1 MKKLQLEHCTGRFY
15 EDEVDEVS
23 DQKDGFESKS
33 EFMVLNTHSLTTKNG
48 SSRDILINLSA
59 PFPWQRPESYS
70 ERNKVTETAEIFCIC
85 IGSKVDGFSTEAGV
99 IEGGCVSNCCS
110 SRTAV
115 DSSHRGF
122 SRNQLIIFHGEV
134 VHDYDEN
141 GAGEGLQNLK
151 SRSAKA
157 GGSYL
162 RSLVILVKLMILV
175 KLVILTNLVIL
186 TMSLLWHVGTFLAFL
201 QPQG

>member
-1 MKKLQLEHCTGRFY
+1 MTIIMKKLQLEHCTGRFY

-59 PFPWQRPESYS
+59 PFPWQSLIQKSTKSQKQPRYS
-70 ERNKVTETAEIFCIC
+70 AFA
-85 IGSKVDGFSTEAGV
+85 KVDGFSTGAGV

-162 RSLVILVKLMILV
+162 RSLVILVKLIILV